1 MNYIYTTDKMKLIDY
16 FRLILIDIKRR
27 KFSSILTFI
36 AILFGIY
43 SIILI
48 YNFGDSFQESVN
60 QEFLEFG
67 TNRII
72 LSIEDD
78 TNDYSK
84 NIINTIEKSKYVL
97 SAYPISQTKASV
109 FSKSQNKAISLSI
122 VGSEFSKKAFD
133 TYQLDIEF
141 GRHPKKTD
149 NYKTIIGNRV
159 SEKYF
164 DDRVRVSSKIL
175 INNFTFEVIG
185 ILEEVGNDED
195 DTVLYISQDSFN
207 EVFNKENIDSVFITT
222 YEFLDI
228 DDATK
233 DIENKLRR
241 EYGKDYN
248 SYFSILTF
256 KQIIE
261 SSKNILDIIKYVFLG
276 LSIVTLIVGFLGT
289 ANIMYS
295 FVDEKIKDIGIMK
308 SIGATNK
315 NILFLFILFSGLY
328 GLLGALAGVTLGH
341 VTLFFLKDVGKLLGM
356 GFFVVTININ
366 YSIFLI
372 FFGFIVGCLSGYF
385 PAKKASKLSII
396 DSIRK

>member
-1 MNYIYTTDKMKLIDY
+1 MKLIDY

-60 QEFLEFG
+60 REFLEFG

-78 TNDYSK
+78 TNNYSK

-109 FSKSQNKAISLSI
+109 FSKSRNKAISLSI

-141 GRHPKKTD
+141 GRYPKKTD
-149 NYKTIIGNRV
+149 NYKTIIGSRV

-164 DDRVRVSSKIL
+164 DNRVRVSSKIL
-175 INNFTFEVIG
+175 INNVSFEVIG

-195 DTVLYISQDSFN
+195 DTVLYISQDSFS
-207 EVFNKENIDSVFITT
+207 EVFNKENIGSVFITT

-228 DDATK
+228 EDATK

-308 SIGATNK
+308 SIGATDK

-328 GLLGALAGVTLGH
+328 GLLGATAGITLGH
-341 VTLFFLKDVGKLLGM
+341 ITLFFLKDVGKLLGM
-356 GFFVVTININ
+356 SFFVVTININ

>member
-60 QEFLEFG
+60 REFLEFG

-109 FSKSQNKAISLSI
+109 FSKSRNKAISLSI

-141 GRHPKKTD
+141 GRYPKKTD
-149 NYKTIIGNRV
+149 NYKTIIGSRV

-164 DDRVRVSSKIL
+164 DNRIKVSSKIL

-185 ILEEVGNDED
+185 ILDEVGNDED
-195 DTVLYISQDSFN
+195 DTVLYISQDSFS

-328 GLLGALAGVTLGH
+328 GLLGATAGITLGH
-341 VTLFFLKDVGKLLGM
+341 ITLFFLKDVGKLLGM
-356 GFFVVTININ
+356 SFFVVTININ